1 MTARVHI
8 FTERFNR
15 TVTQVPDT
23 RTIFR
28 AGAPRGLVTTSLLGH
43 DPPIGAHFTY
53 FRNVNWG
60 GYYLSTVPDDF
71 SRDIIAWKL
80 GSAMG
85 ATDVTQA
92 LDEAIA
98 FTGSSETQD
107 YLLDTRSAIPG
118 VQRVFEAFYT
128 LLIGFIHSQLLQ
140 HVRDKFSQWKIHGK
154 ATRRTYMP

>member
-1 MTARVHI
+1 M
-8 FTERFNR
+8 
-15 TVTQVPDT
+15 
-23 RTIFR
+23 IFR

-43 DPPIGAHFTY
+43 DPKTLLVFPIRPIGAHFTY

-85 ATDVTQA
+85 ASNVTQA

-118 VQRVFEAFYT
+118 
-128 LLIGFIHSQLLQ
+128 G
-140 HVRDKFSQWKIHGK
+140 
-154 ATRRTYMP
+154 

>member
-1 MTARVHI
+1 MLQHPYSVM
-8 FTERFNR
+8 
-15 TVTQVPDT
+15 P
-23 RTIFR
+23 
-28 AGAPRGLVTTSLLGH
+28 
-43 DPPIGAHFTY
+43 PPIGVHFTY

-85 ATDVTQA
+85 ASDVTQA

-118 VQRVFEAFYT
+118 
-128 LLIGFIHSQLLQ
+128 G
-140 HVRDKFSQWKIHGK
+140 
-154 ATRRTYMP
+154 

>member
-1 MTARVHI
+1 MISR
-8 FTERFNR
+8 E
-15 TVTQVPDT
+15 
-23 RTIFR
+23 
-28 AGAPRGLVTTSLLGH
+28 GAPRGLVTTSLPGH
-43 DPPIGAHFTY
+43 APKTPAVFPIRPIGAHFTY
-53 FRNVNWG
+53 FRIVNWG
-60 GYYLSTVPDDF
+60 WYSLSTVSDEF

-92 LDEAIA
+92 LDEETA

-128 LLIGFIHSQLLQ
+128 LLIGFIHSQFIE
-140 HVRDKFSQWKIHGK
+140 HVRGKFSQWKFYGET
-154 ATRRTYMP
+154 TRRTYTP